1 MKRDI
6 MESVESEVR
15 IMKRSI
21 REFVG
26 SRIRSI
32 RLNKNLTQK
41 ELGEKVGVKHNTISS
56 YEKGTNEPEQDV
68 LFRLAN
74 TLNVSINYF
83 FPYEENLL
91 LDSTQDYTF
100 FPAHVSAGLPNEVDG
115 ITQSEKIS
123 ISDTIMGKY
132 AGNKDIYITKINGDS
147 MNRVIPD
154 QSLIAV
160 RPVSLESLKDGD
172 IVVYSRDGE
181 YAVKRYFNFGE
192 EIEFRPDSHDKS
204 FRVDTIQLDND
215 IDLKIKGKVVLYIVE
230 LD

>member
-41 ELGEKVGVKHNTISS
+41 ELGEKVGVKHNKISS
-56 YEKGTNEPEQDV
+56 YERRTNESEQDV

-74 TLNVSINYF
+74 TLNVSINDF

-147 MNRVIPD
+147 RSEEHTSEL
-154 QSLIAV
+154 QSRGHLV
-160 RPVSLESLKDGD
+160 CRLLLEK
-172 IVVYSRDGE
+172 
-181 YAVKRYFNFGE
+181 
-192 EIEFRPDSHDKS
+192 
-204 FRVDTIQLDND
+204 
-215 IDLKIKGKVVLYIVE
+215 
-230 LD
+230 